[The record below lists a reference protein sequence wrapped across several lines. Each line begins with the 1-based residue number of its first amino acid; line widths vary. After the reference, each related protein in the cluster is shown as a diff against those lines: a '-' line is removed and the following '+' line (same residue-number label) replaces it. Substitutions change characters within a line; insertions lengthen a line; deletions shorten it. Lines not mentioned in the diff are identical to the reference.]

1 MQDLQKEIIHNQILL
16 MLILEK
22 LGLSKEEV
30 MKLNIEVAEKIEKEY
45 ERKIKEMRESER
57 NKV

>member
-1 MQDLQKEIIHNQILL
+1 MKEIQKEIIHNQILL
-16 MLILEK
+16 LLILEK

>member
-16 MLILEK
+16 MLILER

-30 MKLNIEVAEKIEKEY
+30 SKLNIEVAEKIEKEY

>member
-16 MLILEK
+16 MMVLER

>member
-1 MQDLQKEIIHNQILL
+1 MKEIQKEIIHNQILL
-16 MLILEK
+16 LLILEK

-45 ERKIKEMRESER
+45 ERKIKEMREIER